1 MDIFTE
7 EKEYLDKTID
17 VIEKEIE
24 VSKDNLMKRL
34 TEGKTLSGDDKKRG
48 AHFNLNQEI
57 DRLSKRIDVLDRIVL
72 SPYFGRMDFRA
83 LRDTNYD
90 KLYIGRAGVFDDK
103 GNQVVVDWRA
113 PIASMFYND
122 SCGITSYN
130 APEGTIIGDIN
141 LKRQLVI
148 ENKILTKILDTDI
161 VTNDE
166 ILQEYLNVHADSR
179 MKDIIASIQQE
190 QNEIIRAP
198 INENILVQGVAGS
211 GKTSV
216 ALHRIAY
223 LLYNVKDIMDG
234 DKFLLLGPNKYFLNY
249 ISSVLPELE
258 VEPIKQKSFFDLT
271 TDYLEEK
278 VVVKDSLP
286 KSKNKKNIAKYNKYK
301 NSLDYKEAIDC
312 FLDDY
317 LKGEFIKHGIS
328 FGGYEIFDTDYIQK
342 AITSGVLSKLNC
354 KRGRD
359 MTLREFNE
367 KKSQIYNFIVAPY
380 IKVYKASEEGT
391 PERELAFQKI
401 NEIRD
406 SIYKDGE
413 KTIKNYYKQIDKK
426 TTEIYKLFLQNSDKY
441 LTNLSDHEKEEFRE
455 LFANSGILREDL
467 AALIYIKYLISG
479 KKLDYR
485 QVAIDEAQ
493 DYGMFNFYV
502 LKKICPSASFSIY
515 GDLAQ
520 AIYPY
525 ADLSN
530 WESVGEDIFNNKYQL
545 KNLNKGYRTTSEIT
559 KNANPVLE
567 SMGLSKASSVDRHG
581 NEVEYIESNGDNS
594 ILLDKVL
601 NWLDEGYHSIGIICK
616 DNKEALNVYKDFVK
630 LGIKVTYLDD
640 KATKYDGGIN
650 IGTPTSV
657 KGLEFDTVIVNDASE
672 KKYNSNSEED
682 MHLLYVAVTRALHD
696 LIILYSDELC
706 NTLKVNTKEKEK
718 KLVKSI

>member
-258 VEPIKQKSFFDLT
+258 VEPIKQKSFLDLT

-286 KSKNKKNIAKYNKYK
+286 KSKNKKNIVKYNKYK

-317 LKGEFIKHGIS
+317 LNGEFIKHGIS
-328 FGGYEIFDTDYIQK
+328 FGGYEIFDTDYVQK

-380 IKVYKASEEGT
+380 IKVYKSSEEGT
-391 PERELAFQKI
+391 SEREFAFQKI

-493 DYGMFNFYV
+493 DYGMFSFYV

-601 NWLDEGYHSIGIICK
+601 KWLDEGYHSIGIICK

-696 LIILYSDELC
+696 LVILYSDELC
-706 NTLKVNTKEKEK
+706 NTLKANIKEKEK